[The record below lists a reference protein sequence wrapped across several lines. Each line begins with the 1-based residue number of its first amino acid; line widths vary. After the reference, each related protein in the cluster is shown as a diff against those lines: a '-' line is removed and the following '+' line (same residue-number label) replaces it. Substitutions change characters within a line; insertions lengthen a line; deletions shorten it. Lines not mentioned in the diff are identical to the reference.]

1 MVSAAVISNFFLISR
16 FVSVF
21 LPSLIDLCNDDSMRF
36 FLLKTEA
43 VIVFLGV

>member
-1 MVSAAVISNFFLISR
+1 MVSAAAISNFFLISR

-21 LPSLIDLCNDDSMRF
+21 LPCLIYLCNDDDMRF
-36 FLLKTEA
+36 FLLKTEV